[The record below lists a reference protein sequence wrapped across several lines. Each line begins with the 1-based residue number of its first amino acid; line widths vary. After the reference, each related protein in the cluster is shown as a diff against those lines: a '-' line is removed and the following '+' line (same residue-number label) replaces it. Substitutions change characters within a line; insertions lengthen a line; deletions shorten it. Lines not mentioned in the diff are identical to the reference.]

1 MGLTHLSE
9 TIVTLLIVVSI
20 ALLIFFIAIALRMV
34 SSLSQWREKRRK
46 KKKLD
51 QTITLS
57 QILEERFLEDMGRN
71 R

>member
-46 KKKLD
+46 KKSLD

>member
-20 ALLIFFIAIALRMV
+20 ALLIFFIAIALRII